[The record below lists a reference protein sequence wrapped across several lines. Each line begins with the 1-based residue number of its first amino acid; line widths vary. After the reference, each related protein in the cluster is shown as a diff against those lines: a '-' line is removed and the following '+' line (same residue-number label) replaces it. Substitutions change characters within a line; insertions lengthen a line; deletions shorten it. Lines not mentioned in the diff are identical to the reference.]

1 MNQKCVQVYISV
13 SGDLYGALIMA
24 SLRLTCNSLCFS
36 GSRRHEHRHRFVGP
50 VNPACV
56 FSGCNLTADGCVCSS
71 QSCDDHFTYINRSQ
85 CQRAAGN
92 AAHSHWTDL
101 WNASDVDEGLQT
113 RKQRTFAQPSLA
125 FVKSYRC

>member
-1 MNQKCVQVYISV
+1 MS
-13 SGDLYGALIMA
+13 
-24 SLRLTCNSLCFS
+24 SLCLTCNSLCFS

-71 QSCDDHFTYINRSQ
+71 LSCDDHFTYINRSQ

-92 AAHSHWTDL
+92 TAHHTEQDL
-101 WNASDVDEGLQT
+101 MCASDVDKGLQT
-113 RKQRTFAQPSLA
+113 CAGFFQLTEDVRTTFTSIC
-125 FVKSYRC
+125 KRCHRMENCIYLGIAE